1 MGSIGDVGTKPRF
14 KTTTL
19 AIPLAERSAHPRHT
33 HAAWPRARLGCLRG
47 LCSHPQFFPE
57 AYHEFCKILSRSFLS
72 ASVERLV
79 PSLSEFN
86 WEIAHRVRN
95 RNGALWLKVR
105 FMPDLGNAMKQ
116 ALSEFLANSGY
127 RAILL
132 QAVREVPDIGVTYYR
147 TLPNFG
153 ERIARASCR

>member
-1 MGSIGDVGTKPRF
+1 M
-14 KTTTL
+14 
-19 AIPLAERSAHPRHT
+19 
-33 HAAWPRARLGCLRG
+33 
-47 LCSHPQFFPE
+47 
-57 AYHEFCKILSRSFLS
+57 
-72 ASVERLV
+72 

-86 WEIAHRVRN
+86 GEIAHRVRN
-95 RNGALWLKVR
+95 RSAVLWLKDR

-132 QAVREVPDIGVTYYR
+132 QAVREVPDIRITYYR

-153 ERIARASCR
+153 ERIARASCSGARGW